1 MIQKIKI
8 IKTLIII
15 FSLSLSFSA
24 NAQTVEEI
32 IKGRKAMFSE
42 NYQNAKKISIL
53 LKSKR
58 IEEAKPLMKKISDN
72 YIKLLDYFP
81 ENAKEGFKTGAL
93 PSIWENKD
101 EFNALM
107 KKASDDMIK
116 LAKAIDTA
124 EDLRENVYV
133 RESLETSQLSAK
145 SGTRFRSVSKET
157 NPPKISTTM
166 AADVVSEV
174 RCGSKVGGSAHN
186 LLNTPPASI
195 SEPTDASAIVL
206 ISDFSLGTEE
216 DIGDV
221 DSDEEM
227 APS

>member
-1 MIQKIKI
+1 MMQKIII
-8 IKTLIII
+8 IKILTII
-15 FSLSLSFSA
+15 FSLIFPFSA
-24 NAQTVEEI
+24 NAMSVEEI

-81 ENAKEGFKTGAL
+81 ENAKEGYKTGAL

-116 LAKAIDTA
+116 LAKAIETA
-124 EDLRENVYV
+124 EDLRAAQKELMWSNC
-133 RESLETSQLSAK
+133 SACHSK
-145 SGTRFRSVSKET
+145 FR
-157 NPPKISTTM
+157 
-166 AADVVSEV
+166 
-174 RCGSKVGGSAHN
+174 
-186 LLNTPPASI
+186 
-195 SEPTDASAIVL
+195 
-206 ISDFSLGTEE
+206 
-216 DIGDV
+216 
-221 DSDEEM
+221 
-227 APS
+227 APH

>member
-1 MIQKIKI
+1 MMQKIKI
-8 IKTLIII
+8 IKSLIII
-15 FSLSLSFSA
+15 FSISLSFSA

-58 IEEAKPLMKKISDN
+58 IEEAKPLMEKISDN

-81 ENAKEGFKTGAL
+81 ENTKEGFKTGAL

-124 EDLRENVYV
+124 EDLRVAQKELMWSNCTACH
-133 RESLETSQLSAK
+133 S
-145 SGTRFRSVSKET
+145 RFR
-157 NPPKISTTM
+157 
-166 AADVVSEV
+166 
-174 RCGSKVGGSAHN
+174 
-186 LLNTPPASI
+186 
-195 SEPTDASAIVL
+195 
-206 ISDFSLGTEE
+206 
-216 DIGDV
+216 
-221 DSDEEM
+221 
-227 APS
+227 APH